1 MTGAEFDGVDLDL
14 LADYIGGAL
23 IGTPDDE
30 RVAALVAG
38 DPVWR
43 EAYQRLAP
51 GMATVG
57 AMLRDLPAEPVPDDL
72 ANRLDALFSSSSV
85 TTLPAQVTAADAVG
99 EQAPPVPSKVLDL
112 EEARQEAR
120 HGRAAGRRPRRAVRW
135 AAPISVAAGV
145 LAFAGFG
152 LSRLSGGD
160 ATDAGSGESVAG
172 QAAPAMAPAIGE
184 VLQSGFDYDATTLA
198 RPIAGL
204 GGASAPSASSSSSD
218 APMIATDDSRA
229 TKVTPLSRLL
239 EPGALAD
246 CLEAIA
252 RENGGGPMTV
262 DTVDYA
268 TYTGVPA
275 LIVRFSAAN
284 GGWAWAV
291 GAACGTPGSDAD
303 TLEKLPVR

>member
-30 RVAALVAG
+30 RVAALVSE

-51 GMATVG
+51 GMAAVG
-57 AMLRDLPAEPVPDDL
+57 TMLRDLPAEPLPDDL
-72 ANRLDALFSSSSV
+72 AARLDSLFSTSPV
-85 TTLPAQVTAADAVG
+85 TALPTQATAADAVG
-99 EQAPPVPSKVLDL
+99 ESAAAVPAKVLDL
-112 EEARQEAR
+112 AEAQRA
-120 HGRAAGRRPRRAVRW
+120 RAAGGRPRRMMRW
-135 AAPISVAAGV
+135 AAPISVAAAV

-152 LSRLSGGD
+152 LSRISDGD
-160 ATDAGSGESVAG
+160 SASDAGSAESAG
-172 QAAPAMAPAIGE
+172 GGSAPMVAMAPAIGE
-184 VLQSGFDYDATTLA
+184 ILQSGFDYDRVTLA
-198 RPIAGL
+198 QPSGIAGSKRTFSEAPL
-204 GGASAPSASSSSSD
+204 IASAEASNDQSTGAAGSD
-218 APMIATDDSRA
+218 
-229 TKVTPLSRLL
+229 PLSRLL
-239 EPGALAD
+239 EPAALAE

-252 RENGGGPMTV
+252 RENGGGAVTV

-268 TYTGVPA
+268 SYTGVPA
-275 LIVRFSAAN
+275 LIVRFTAPN

-291 GAACGTPGSDAD
+291 GADCGTPGGDAD